1 MARAH
6 ASKVKEAG
14 AERYLPERRSL
25 QALRAAAAECEG
37 CPLFRAATQTVFG
50 EGPAHARI
58 VVVGEV
64 PGDAEDR
71 AGKPFVGP
79 AGKLLDRALA
89 EAHLERR
96 DLYLTNAVKHF
107 YFEPSPSGDHEAR
120 RGKARLHKRPRP
132 GDIRA
137 CRPWLDAEIDA
148 IEPRVIVLLGA
159 TAAQSLLGSS
169 FRVTQH
175 RGLLEER
182 YGGAALVATLHP
194 AAVLRAPDHEARE
207 RLFRDLVTDLRAAEG
222 AAR

>member
-1 MARAH
+1 MARAS
-6 ASKVKEAG
+6 AGKLKEAG
-14 AERYLPERRSL
+14 AERYLPKKRSL
-25 QALRAAAAECEG
+25 ETLRAAAADCEG

-50 EGPAHARI
+50 EGPARARI
-58 VVVGEV
+58 VLVGEV
-64 PGDAEDR
+64 PGDIEDR

-89 EAHLERR
+89 AARLDRE
-96 DLYLTNAVKHF
+96 DVYLTNAVKHF
-107 YFEPSPSGDHEAR
+107 YFEA

-137 CRPWLDAEIDA
+137 CRPWLDAEIDVLN
-148 IEPRVIVLLGA
+148 PRVIVLLGA

-175 RGLLEER
+175 RGLLDDR
-182 YGGAALVATLHP
+182 YAGAALVATLHP

-207 RLFRDLVTDLRAAEG
+207 RLFEDLVTDLG
-222 AAR
+222 AAKAAAR